1 MTLEILDDH
10 LHNLQQVFD
19 RLKLAGLKLHPQ
31 FLKHQVHFLGHIV
44 SSDGAP
50 DPSKIAKVK
59 GWPTPSS
66 ALETHRFLELANY
79 YRHFIKDF
87 ATIARPLHQATE
99 KCRKFT
105 WTQRHFQN

>member
-1 MTLEILDDH
+1 MGRSFDEH

-19 RLKLAGLKLHPQ
+19 RLKLAGLKLHPNKCQ
-31 FLKHQVHFLGHIV
+31 FLKHQVHFLGHII
-44 SSDGAP
+44 SSDGVAP
-50 DPSKIAKVK
+50 DPSKTAKVK

-66 ALETHRFLELANY
+66 ALETQRFLGLANY
-79 YRHFIKDF
+79 YRHFIQDF

-105 WTQRHFQN
+105 